1 MAKTKHHKKTVL
13 PSAERILQWLEE
25 ANQFARMFLSP
36 EKLLKWEKVKN
47 QQSKQ
52 PSS

>member
-1 MAKTKHHKKTVL
+1 MVKIKPHKKAVL

-25 ANQFARMFLSP
+25 ANRFARMFLSSA
-36 EKLLKWEKVKN
+36 ELLKWEKVKN
-47 QQSKQ
+47 QPSKQ